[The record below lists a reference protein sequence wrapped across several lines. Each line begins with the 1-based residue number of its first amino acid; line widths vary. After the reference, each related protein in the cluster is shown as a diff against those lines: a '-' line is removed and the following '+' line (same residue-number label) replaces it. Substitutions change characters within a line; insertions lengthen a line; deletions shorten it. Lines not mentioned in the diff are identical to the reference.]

1 MNYTFQL
8 NNKTNKESLASVK
21 NASVENQNAPICMTG
36 VGNDAF
42 YCGLLGDDNTQADK
56 K

>member
-1 MNYTFQL
+1 MNYTFPL
-8 NNKTNKESLASVK
+8 HNKANKESLASVK
-21 NASVENQNAPICMTG
+21 NASVETQNAPICMTSI
-36 VGNDAF
+36 GNDAF